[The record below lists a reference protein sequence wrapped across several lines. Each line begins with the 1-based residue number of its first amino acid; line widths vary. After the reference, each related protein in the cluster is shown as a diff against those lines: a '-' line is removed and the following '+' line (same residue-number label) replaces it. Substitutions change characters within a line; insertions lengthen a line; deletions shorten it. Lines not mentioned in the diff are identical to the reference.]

1 MIKDMIMILLGI
13 IFDKHKTKKMFEK
26 EGYTDQEYREFIKG
40 GKPIQSRNDE
50 RIMYQ
55 LTKGQIHIVEK
66 EIVLWSIYILNFL
79 DMEQIKT
86 KICTKCGNEKPA
98 TTEFFHK
105 RGLGLSYYCKPCCN
119 DYYKRYRKNNPEYKK
134 RV

>member
-1 MIKDMIMILLGI
+1 
-13 IFDKHKTKKMFEK
+13 MFEK

-86 KICTKCGNEKPA
+86 KICTKCGNEKASYDGVFPQ
-98 TTEFFHK
+98 K
-105 RGLGLSYYCKPCCN
+105 RAWFIILL
-119 DYYKRYRKNNPEYKK
+119 
-134 RV
+134 

>member
-1 MIKDMIMILLGI
+1 MIKNMIMILLGI

-55 LTKGQIHIVEK
+55 LTKGQIHTVEK
-66 EIVLWSIYILNFL
+66 
-79 DMEQIKT
+79 
-86 KICTKCGNEKPA
+86 
-98 TTEFFHK
+98 
-105 RGLGLSYYCKPCCN
+105 
-119 DYYKRYRKNNPEYKK
+119 
-134 RV
+134 